1 MNSIF
6 HVSGTILT
14 VLLPA
19 EIDHHNAEQ
28 IRRESDYLIQT
39 KKIRTLIF
47 DFSQTEFMDSS
58 GIGMII
64 GRYKMVRFLG
74 GMVKAVHV
82 SGRMQRIL
90 QMSGICRFIDVCED
104 GICEMPS
111 VSVSDGRCLHADSEI
126 QQK

>member
-6 HVSGTILT
+6 HISGTMLT
-14 VLLPA
+14 ILLPS

-28 IRRESDYLIQT
+28 IRREADYLIQM

-64 GRYKMVRFLG
+64 GRYKMIRFLG
-74 GMVKAVHV
+74 GTVRAVHV
-82 SGRMQRIL
+82 GGRMQRIL
-90 QMSGICRFIDVCED
+90 QMSGICRFIDIYED
-104 GICEMPS
+104 I
-111 VSVSDGRCLHADSEI
+111 VDAEI
-126 QQK
+126 HQK

>member
-1 MNSIF
+1 MNSVF

-14 VLLPA
+14 VLLPE

-28 IRRESDYLIQT
+28 IRREADYLIQM

-74 GMVKAVHV
+74 GLVKAVHV
-82 SGRMQRIL
+82 GARMQRIL
-90 QMSGICRFIDVCED
+90 QMSGIYRFIDICED
-104 GICEMPS
+104 IVDAE
-111 VSVSDGRCLHADSEI
+111 V

>member
-1 MNSIF
+1 MNSVF
-6 HVSGTILT
+6 HISGTMLT
-14 VLLPA
+14 VILPS

-28 IRRESDYLIQT
+28 IRKEADYLIQT

-64 GRYKMVRFLG
+64 GRYKMIRFLG

-82 SGRMQRIL
+82 GERMQRIL
-90 QMSGICRFIDVCED
+90 QMSGIYRFIDVCED
-104 GICEMPS
+104 IIE
-111 VSVSDGRCLHADSEI
+111 AEI
-126 QQK
+126 Q